1 MYMSP
6 ELIINNEYEFEVDI
20 WSMGVITYILLSG
33 DSPFHGDDKQQ
44 LFREVLTKPITM
56 DEKAWDNISDEAKDF
71 INQALNRDQQGRWTA

>member
-33 DSPFHGDDKQQ
+33 DSPFHGDDK
-44 LFREVLTKPITM
+44 
-56 DEKAWDNISDEAKDF
+56 
-71 INQALNRDQQGRWTA
+71 